1 LERQEL
7 KFGFCLPIFA
17 GAGDVHPRTPLV
29 ERVDA
34 DQLKSSIL
42 AAEDLGYES
51 LWVADHLM
59 MGRDEAI
66 LEGWTTMCWAAGLT
80 SRIKIGSI
88 HLSNLL
94 RSPSMTAKIA
104 STLDVISKGRLELFF
119 EMGHRGTRAESEAYG
134 FEFMEDSERLA
145 DFEEA
150 VQIIK
155 LMWTEGVSSFDG
167 KHNSIDGAV
176 NHPLPVQRPHPPL
189 WIGTLGTEISSTIAP
204 NEQVLDIA
212 AKYADG
218 CNSTP
223 VSPEQCRL
231 MLDGLRKACDR
242 AGGDFGSIKKSVETQ
257 IMLAPTRCDVDRLC
271 DEVSERNPSLYDDA
285 GWKQAEEQYLIGDP
299 ETVIA
304 RISEYRSIGIDYM
317 QLWFMDMPSEQGLRT
332 FAESVAPAFSGR

>member
-1 LERQEL
+1 L

-189 WIGTLGTEISSTIAP
+189 WIGALGTEISSTIAP

-218 CNSTP
+218 WNSTP